1 MFSVTDAVSESTI
14 RSKTPTQELND
25 LAINADDRAR
35 TPSRPATNAND
46 NMRGSD
52 GRRADYGGYG
62 DYHGNRGYYDD
73 YGGPPPH
80 DPRYDGGYPA
90 PHGYEPNTRRNLNH
104 YDQYGRPSDPPYGG
118 RTDLIAGEPKHREV
132 RSRTPGPEFMRG
144 NIADEDRYLQSRTRE
159 LRSKTPTAELT
170 SSSYHHSSNLSGTPD
185 FIPASRYANPPS
197 SSSNHNTSDGYDRGR
212 HPSDMVPYRH
222 HNSTASHQQRPLS
235 GPDFSSGYSP
245 PTSSGGSGS
254 SRLNSSQTYSGSLSY
269 AAQQRNYDNNVSQQG
284 YGYPDRSGGYPR
296 KQSTSF
302 ENEEPI
308 PSNLTRVPR
317 GGGDPWGSDS
327 PGSSLN
333 RSRSPTRFGEDSYSE
348 MTVHLK
354 RQENGFGFRIIG
366 GTEEGSQV
374 SEITQKISL
383 ALNLHRS

>member
-1 MFSVTDAVSESTI
+1 M
-14 RSKTPTQELND
+14 
-25 LAINADDRAR
+25 
-35 TPSRPATNAND
+35 
-46 NMRGSD
+46 
-52 GRRADYGGYG
+52 
-62 DYHGNRGYYDD
+62 
-73 YGGPPPH
+73 
-80 DPRYDGGYPA
+80 
-90 PHGYEPNTRRNLNH
+90 
-104 YDQYGRPSDPPYGG
+104 
-118 RTDLIAGEPKHREV
+118 

-170 SSSYHHSSNLSGTPD
+170 SAYHSSNLSGTPD

-197 SSSNHNTSDGYDRGR
+197 SSSNHTADGFDRLR
-212 HPSDMVPYRH
+212 HSNDMVPYRH
-222 HNSTASHQQRPLS
+222 HGGTASHQQRPLS
-235 GPDFSSGYSP
+235 GPDLSSGFPP
-245 PTSSGGSGS
+245 PTSSGGPGA
-254 SRLNSSQTYSGSLSY
+254 SRLNSSQTYAGSLSY
-269 AAQQRNYDNNVSQQG
+269 AAQQRNYDNNTSQQG
-284 YGYPDRSGGYPR
+284 YGYPDRGSGYPR

-317 GGGDPWGSDS
+317 GAGDPWGSDS
-327 PGSSLN
+327 PSSSLN

-374 SEITQKISL
+374 SEEFLDSGVNYRTITVS
-383 ALNLHRS
+383 